1 MLVAALAGQA
11 APSLGAM
18 SPSLEARVNASA
30 PADRIAVI
38 ATLRTQVGG
47 ERFEG
52 RPQALLRALR
62 STAARTQADVV
73 NDIDRPVRR
82 FWLVNAIAFSGTPE
96 EIREVASDPAVAE
109 VNGDVQVRVA
119 DAPGMQA
126 ATPFPDA
133 GTGDWGLAAIKV
145 PPVWSAYGLRGAG
158 VTIGTIDTG
167 VNASHPDLAGKI
179 DAWRDFVAGSPT
191 PIDDNGHGTHTAGTM
206 VGGSAGGAPIGVAPD
221 AHLIVAR
228 AMGADGVGPG
238 SALLA
243 AAEWLTD
250 PDGNP
255 ATADQPGIVSN
266 SWSASTAND
275 TWFRPMIRRWLDL
288 GMVPIFAA
296 GNAGPAAGS
305 VGSPAGYPEAVAVGA
320 IDSNDG
326 VPSFSGRGP
335 VVWQNADGLG
345 PAAGTVL
352 SKPDLAAPGVGI
364 TSSSGSGYLSYSGT
378 SMAAPHVAGVAAM
391 LRQANPTLSAQS
403 VADILRLSADDI
415 GTPGIDPNSGFG
427 RLNALR
433 AVEAAAGP
441 APDTRFTATPPA
453 VTNARPLVYAV
464 AVAGSGTAVRT
475 RVNGGAWSAP
485 AAPGNLTLDVP
496 EGRHVVEAQAID
508 AAGVLDPTPARHAVT
523 VDRTGP
529 RIQIRLGRSGTAMTF
544 RGTVKDGL
552 SGAVRGTVRW
562 SFGEGRLARGT
573 TVKRRF
579 AEGGRRRVVLT
590 ARDAAGNESYVS
602 RVFAPRAA
610 SAVRALTAPNAASR
624 RGHAVTIAGRLVR
637 PATVRVTLRRVTG
650 ASTAA
655 STGLAASFATPRLSP
670 PVRRAAVAARAGD
683 GFRAR
688 VRVSGLRPGLYRL
701 EVSAAERGTTLGK
714 LNIARRIEIR

>member
-1 MLVAALAGQA
+1 
-11 APSLGAM
+11 M
-18 SPSLEARVNASA
+18 SPSLEARVDASA
-30 PADRIAVI
+30 PSDRIAVI
-38 ATLRTQVGG
+38 ATLHAQVGG
-47 ERFEG
+47 ARFEG

-62 STAARTQADVV
+62 TTAARTQADVV
-73 NDIDRPVRR
+73 DDIGRPVRR
-82 FWLVNAIAFSGTPE
+82 FWLVNAIAFSGTPQ
-96 EIREVASDPAVAE
+96 EIREVAADPAVDA
-109 VNGDVQVRVA
+109 VDADVEVRVA
-119 DAPGMQA
+119 DAPSVQA

-133 GTGDWGLAAIKV
+133 GTGDWGLAAINV
-145 PPVWSAYGLRGAG
+145 PTVWSAYGLRGAG

-167 VNASHPDLAGKI
+167 VNAGHPDLAGKI
-179 DAWRDFVAGSPT
+179 VAWRDFVSGSPT
-191 PIDDNGHGTHTAGTM
+191 PVDENGHGTHTAGTM

-221 AHLIVAR
+221 ANLIVAR

-243 AAEWLTD
+243 AAEWMTD

-288 GMVPIFAA
+288 GMVPVFAA

-305 VGSPAGYPEAVAVGA
+305 VGSPAGYPEAIAVGA

-352 SKPDLAAPGVGI
+352 SKPDLVAPGVGV
-364 TSSSGSGYLSYSGT
+364 TSSTGSGYLSYSGT
-378 SMAAPHVAGVAAM
+378 SMAAPHVAGVAAL

-427 RLNALR
+427 RLDALR

-441 APDTRFTATPPA
+441 APDTRFTATPA
-453 VTNARPLVYAV
+453 ALTNARPLLYAV
-464 AVAGSGTAVRT
+464 AVTGGGTAVRT
-475 RVNGGAWSAP
+475 RVDGGPWSAP
-485 AAPGNLTLDVP
+485 TAPGTLSLDVP
-496 EGRHVVEAQAID
+496 EGRHVVEAQGID
-508 AAGVLDPTPARHAVT
+508 AAGVVDATPARHAVT

-529 RIQIRLGRSGTAMTF
+529 RVRIRMVRSGTATTF

-552 SGAVRGTVRW
+552 SGAVRGTIRW
-562 SFGEGRLARGT
+562 SFGEGRLARGA
-573 TVKRRF
+573 TVTRRF

-590 ARDAAGNESYVS
+590 ARDAAGNESYVA
-602 RVFAPRAA
+602 RTFAPRAA
-610 SAVRALTAPNAASR
+610 SAVRALTAPKAASR
-624 RGHAVTIAGRLVR
+624 RGSALTVAGRLVR
-637 PATVRVTLRRVTG
+637 PATVRVTLRRMT
-650 ASTAA
+650 AATAAA
-655 STGLAASFATPRLSP
+655 STGLASSFAAPRLSP
-670 PVRRAAVAARAGD
+670 PVRRAAVAGRAGD

-714 LNIARRIEIR
+714 LHISRRIEIR